1 MLQTSVKLAPP
12 RLPQGPEPPRRSF
25 SHQPLPQP
33 HYSNVHNGSGP
44 PPMPTSIR
52 RPGIP
57 PLPPTTASQHH
68 QPQRSPEEPRHQI
81 IHQLQEEECG
91 DTSPRHSIASN
102 TSSNLSSPPSPGR
115 PPDHHHSSSYD
126 S

>member
-1 MLQTSVKLAPP
+1 MLQTSGKISPTKITTGTRTTETL
-12 RLPQGPEPPRRSF
+12 F

-44 PPMPTSIR
+44 PPMPGSGR
-52 RPGIP
+52 RPGMP
-57 PLPPTTASQHH
+57 PLPPSAAPQHLP
-68 QPQRSPEEPRHQI
+68 PQRSPEEPRHQI
-81 IHQLQEEECG
+81 IHQLQEQECG

-115 PPDHHHSSSYD
+115 PPDHHSSSYD